1 MSANL
6 TSPDSEGAELP
17 VCRLTVPLM
26 PGINEA
32 WLVTP
37 CDDVVIVLK
46 DGRFAESRLHASFA
60 KTLKC
65 NMLDLDELDHTRL
78 LRGRLSLHQ
87 PRRAHDFPDLFCF

>member
-87 PRRAHDFPDLFCF
+87 PRRAHYFPDLFCF